1 MILHSVREKGNLSP
15 GQFIPRTRSSI
26 SVRIGWSGGTRIV
39 TAALEMC
46 PECFCLLENEVRS
59 NHEFWTLRIFR

>member
-15 GQFIPRTRSSI
+15 GQFIPRTRGSI

-39 TAALEMC
+39 TAALQMYSGMFL
-46 PECFCLLENEVRS
+46 PTRK
-59 NHEFWTLRIFR
+59 